1 MTIPEQPGRLRG
13 GLRVMALAVFV
24 LTVGAL
30 AISPLRRPTFTAR
43 QYREQLLTEL
53 RPVALSNCTMR
64 RVGSAHDGG
73 YLMCGNLLGNVQ
85 SAYSYGIG
93 MLDDWGC
100 DISQN
105 LGVTVHQYDCFIP
118 PLETCPSGRAVF
130 HDECIGPEPATI
142 ESRPFDTL
150 AHQIA
155 KNGDTGK
162 TLVMKIDVEGAE
174 LGSLLATPDRVLD
187 RIDQLAM
194 EIHGADRHFL
204 QLVRKLKRTFH
215 VVHLHFNNQACAG
228 RYRPLPA
235 WAYQV
240 LLVNKRIAIL
250 DPAKPPPTLPHPLD
264 ARDYSMGRDCQ
275 AVEPIEP

>member
-1 MTIPEQPGRLRG
+1 MT
-13 GLRVMALAVFV
+13 ALAVFV
-24 LTVGAL
+24 LTVSAL
-30 AISPLRRPTFTAR
+30 AIFPLRGPAFTAR
-43 QYREQLLTEL
+43 QFREQLLNEL

-64 RVGSAHDGG
+64 RVGSRNDGG

-93 MLDDWGC
+93 IMDEWGC
-100 DISQN
+100 EISQTY
-105 LGVTVHQYDCFIP
+105 GVTVHQYDCFVP

-142 ESRPFDTL
+142 DSRLFDTL
-150 AHQIA
+150 ARQIA
-155 KNGDTGK
+155 RNGDAGK

-187 RIDQLAM
+187 RVDQLAM

-204 QLVRKLKRTFH
+204 KLVRKLKRTFH

-240 LLVNKRIAIL
+240 LLVNKRIGIL
-250 DPAKPPPTLPHPLD
+250 DRTKPPPTLPHRLD
-264 ARDYSMGRDCQ
+264 APDYSMGRDCQ
-275 AVEPIEP
+275 ELPPVEP